1 MQVHLRCSGF
11 SGSSLPEDSFRNL
24 LCFRSPR
31 YSFFFLI
38 VPLGPFLVLGVLLL
52 GTNLSFNIFSVTEMI
67 SLGKKICSRET
78 VLGLVVCRWSMREEV
93 GKSNEVRRVFKCLVG
108 ISTHSQA
115 ASLHSNL
122 FIKSLSE
129 TMVCGGGF
137 IHVKIISKFKAD
149 I

>member
-31 YSFFFLI
+31 DSFFFLI
-38 VPLGPFLVLGVLLL
+38 VPLGPFLVSGVLLL

-78 VLGLVVCRWSMREEV
+78 VLGLVACRWSMREEV

-115 ASLHSNL
+115 TSPHSNL
-122 FIKSLSE
+122 FIKSHSE
-129 TMVCGGGF
+129 TMVGGL
-137 IHVKIISKFKAD
+137 HLC
-149 I
+149 